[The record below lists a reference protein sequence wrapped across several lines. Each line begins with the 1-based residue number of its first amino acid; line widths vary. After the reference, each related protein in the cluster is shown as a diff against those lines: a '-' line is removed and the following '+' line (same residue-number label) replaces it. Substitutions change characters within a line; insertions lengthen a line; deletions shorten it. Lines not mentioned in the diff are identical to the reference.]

1 MTKRI
6 IWLVIATG
14 IASIATQLV
23 VIREFLTLFSG
34 NEFVISITLFNW
46 LFLGGCGTILLRII
60 LKFIRPSYFHASIL
74 SFVLC
79 IIGTIQIPIF
89 RLLHNTIF
97 IMGSST
103 GFYQVIAFTFL
114 ASAPYCI
121 LLGYLLPFSL
131 ALARNNEKRFLSSTI
146 YIADNFG
153 DALGGAVFSFFL
165 VWFFTPV
172 QAVFISSLPLLFLAF
187 YICKR
192 QETRDRR
199 QERKDKMENIKS
211 RKKETE
217 FIFCITACIFSIVI
231 MTACLFLEPHTLARN
246 KIKPEFY
253 KETPYARVAAYKSSQ
268 GYVFFQNN
276 IPLFDTKNLIQ
287 AEKTVHYPLSQI
299 ENHESILLISAVS
312 GMFSEIE
319 KYPFKRVDYVE
330 IDPQVSKALF
340 DYSFLKP
347 LDKMN
352 VIHKDARFFLE
363 HSNIRY
369 DAVILNL
376 SDPDTFQANRF
387 FTKEFFDVVR
397 QHLTDRGVFSFSITG
412 FNNYPSTSMVEKISS
427 LYVTLETC
435 FQNILVLPGSEMFFM
450 AKKSSDFD
458 LDIPALLKKADIKTS
473 YIENYFQADLI
484 QERVNQLYDFIDKDS
499 SQNRDFSP
507 SLIKIS
513 FNEWFEKFQTSPLI
527 FGIIIGGIFLVYIL
541 FINGVQSL
549 LFFTGF
555 FAMAAQIMIIF
566 AFQIFFGYIYL
577 KIGFIIT
584 LFLAGLLC
592 GAYLGEKTDKT
603 LAKAWM
609 VKADICLIFLMTGL
623 IVLLKFLPC
632 VLREELFGLT
642 AFCFGLLC
650 GFEFPCGAKIK
661 QENLSKIT
669 ALFAADLAGA
679 SFGVLIFS
687 LVLLPSLGLVNAGIV
702 LVLIKLSGLMRF
714 LIWKN

>member
-1 MTKRI
+1 MTKKI

-46 LFLGGCGTILLRII
+46 LFLGGCGTLLSKILLN
-60 LKFIRPSYFHASIL
+60 FIKPSYFLASFL

-79 IIGTIQIPIF
+79 IIGTIQIPVF

-103 GFYQVIAFTFL
+103 GFYQVFVFTFL
-114 ASAPYCI
+114 VSAPYCI

-131 ALARNNEKRFLSSTI
+131 ALARKNEKQLPSSII

-165 VWFFTPV
+165 VWFFSPV
-172 QAVFISSLPLLFLAF
+172 QAIFLSSLPLLFLAF
-187 YICKR
+187 YINKEVCRK
-192 QETRDRR
+192 QETRNKREDTRT
-199 QERKDKMENIKS
+199 
-211 RKKETE
+211 RKKGIELV
-217 FIFCITACIFSIVI
+217 FCIVTGIFSLCL
-231 MTACLFLEPHTLARN
+231 MTACLFLEPHTLAIN

-253 KETPYARVAAYKSSQ
+253 RETPYARVAVYKSSQ
-268 GYVFFQNN
+268 GHAFFQNSV
-276 IPLFDTKNLIQ
+276 PLFDTKNLIQ

-299 ENHESILLISAVS
+299 ENPESILLISAVS
-312 GMFSEIE
+312 GVFLEIE

-330 IDPQVSKALF
+330 IDPQVSRALF

-352 VIHKDARFFLE
+352 VIQKDARSFLE

-369 DAVILNL
+369 DAIIMNL
-376 SDPDTFQANRF
+376 SDPDTFQVNRF
-387 FTKEFFDVVR
+387 FTREFFDVVS
-397 QHLTDRGVFSFSITG
+397 QHLTDKGVFSFSITG
-412 FNNYPSTSMVEKISS
+412 FNNYPSTFMVKKISS
-427 LYVTLETC
+427 LYATLETC
-435 FQNILVLPGSEMFFM
+435 FENILVLPGSEMFFM
-450 AKKSSDFD
+450 ARESSDFN
-458 LDIPALLKKADIKTS
+458 LDIPALLRKKDVKTK

-484 QERVNQLYDFIDKDS
+484 RERVSRLYDFIDKDS
-499 SQNRDFSP
+499 HQNRDFSP
-507 SLIKIS
+507 VLIKIS

-527 FGIIIGGIFLVYIL
+527 FRIIISGIFLIYL
-541 FINGVQSL
+541 FFIKGVQSL

-566 AFQIFFGYIYL
+566 AYQIFFGYIYL
-577 KIGFIIT
+577 KIGFMIT
-584 LFLAGLLC
+584 LFLAGLLF
-592 GAYLGEKTDKT
+592 GAYFGEKTDKN

-609 VKADICLIFLMTGL
+609 IKADICLVFLMAGFIL
-623 IVLLKFLPC
+623 LLKFLPY
-632 VLREELFGLT
+632 VLKEELFGLA
-642 AFCFGLLC
+642 AFCFGFFC

-661 QENLSKIT
+661 QETLSKIT
-669 ALFAADLAGA
+669 GLFAADLVGA

-687 LVLLPSLGLVNAGIV
+687 LILLPSLGLVRAGVV
-702 LVLIKLSGLMRF
+702 LVVMKVLGLMRF